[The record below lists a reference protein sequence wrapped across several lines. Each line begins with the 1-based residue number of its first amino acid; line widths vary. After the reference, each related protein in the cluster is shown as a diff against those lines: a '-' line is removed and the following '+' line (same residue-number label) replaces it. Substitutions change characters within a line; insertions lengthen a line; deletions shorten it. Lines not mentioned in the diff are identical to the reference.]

1 MSRRSVFLLLVAV
14 LAAGAIWV
22 FRSPRGTQSASAASP
37 RPNVSG
43 PAARGGGEALPA
55 EAYTV
60 ATTMVRETVP
70 ALGTLLANESVT
82 IVAESSRRIAAVHV
96 QEGALVQKG
105 DLLFKLDDADLRA
118 ELKRL
123 EGRVGLAVATEER
136 QRELLAQKLVSQQE
150 YDRARSE
157 LTANQGELEAVK
169 VALAKTEIR
178 APFAGR
184 VGLRRASEGAYIGPN
199 TPLTMLQDVSR
210 LKLDFT
216 LPERYA
222 DEVRRGQAF
231 SFRVE
236 GRGETFKG
244 EVAAVE
250 PVIDTATRSLLVR
263 GVVPNPQGFLTP
275 GASASVD
282 FEVQAGDGILI
293 PSRALVPSIK
303 GHSVFVVRDGRAEER
318 PVTIGLRTAERV
330 QILAGL
336 APGDTVLTS
345 NLLRL
350 RAGVAVRIDGQT
362 D

>member
-1 MSRRSVFLLLVAV
+1 MSRRTVFLLLVAV
-14 LAAGAIWV
+14 LAAGVLWV
-22 FRSPRGTQSASAASP
+22 LRSPLRASQPASAAST
-37 RPNVSG
+37 RPSGSG
-43 PAARGGGEALPA
+43 PAARGGDALPA

-60 ATTMVRETVP
+60 ATTTIRETVP

-82 IVAESSRRIAAVHV
+82 IVAESSRRVVTVHV

-105 DLLFKLDDADLRA
+105 ELLFKLGDADLRA
-118 ELKRL
+118 ELMRQ
-123 EGRVGLAVATEER
+123 EGRRGLAVATEER
-136 QRELLAQKLVSQQE
+136 QRELLSQKLVSQQD

-157 LTANQGELEAVK
+157 LTAIQGELEAVK

-178 APFAGR
+178 APFPGR
-184 VGLRRASEGAYIGPN
+184 VGLRRVSEGAYIGPN
-199 TPLTMLQDVSR
+199 TPLTTLQDLSR

-222 DEVRRGQAF
+222 DEVRAGQAF
-231 SFRVE
+231 SFHVE
-236 GRGETFKG
+236 GRGEIFTG
-244 EVAAVE
+244 QVAAVE
-250 PVIDTATRSLLVR
+250 PVIDSATRSLLVR
-263 GVVPNPQGFLTP
+263 GVAPNPQGVLIP
-275 GASASVD
+275 GASASVE

-303 GHSVFVVRDGRAEER
+303 GHSVFVVREGRAAEQ

-336 APGDTVLTS
+336 KPGDTVLTS

-350 RAGVAVRIDGQT
+350 RAGVPVRIEGQT

>member
-1 MSRRSVFLLLVAV
+1 MSRRNALLALVAV
-14 LAAGAIWV
+14 LAAGSLWLL
-22 FRSPRGTQSASAASP
+22 RSPLRASPPPDASGRASAAS
-37 RPNVSG
+37 S
-43 PAARGGGEALPA
+43 ARAGAPLPA

-60 ATTMVRETVP
+60 ATTTVSETVP
-70 ALGTLLANESVT
+70 ALGSLLANESVT
-82 IVAESSRRIAAVHV
+82 IVAESSRRIVEVHF

-105 DLLFKLDDADLRA
+105 ELLLKLDDGDLRA
-118 ELKRL
+118 ELMRL
-123 EGRVGLAVATEER
+123 EGRRGLAVATEER
-136 QRELLAQKLVSQQE
+136 QRELVAQKLVSQQE

-157 LTANQGELEAVK
+157 LTAIQGELEAVK

-178 APFAGR
+178 APFSGR
-184 VGLRRASEGAYIGPN
+184 VGLRRVSEGAYVSSN
-199 TPLTMLQDVSR
+199 TPLTTLQDLGR

-222 DEVRRGQAF
+222 DEVRAGQTF

-236 GRGETFKG
+236 GRGESFSGRVT
-244 EVAAVE
+244 AVE
-250 PVIDTATRSLLVR
+250 PVIDSATRSLLVR
-263 GVVPNPQGFLTP
+263 GVVPNPQGVLTP
-275 GASASVD
+275 GASASVE
-282 FEVQAGDGILI
+282 FEVRSADGILI

-303 GHSVFVVRDGRAEER
+303 GHNVFVLRDGRAAEQ

-350 RAGVAVRIDGQT
+350 RAGVPIRVEGQAE
-362 D
+362 

>member
-1 MSRRSVFLLLVAV
+1 MSRRTLFLILVAG
-14 LAAGAIWV
+14 LATGVIWV
-22 FRSPRGTQSASAASP
+22 FRSPLRTSQAAGAEGSRPSA
-37 RPNVSG
+37 SG
-43 PAARGGGEALPA
+43 PAARGAEALPA

-60 ATTMVRETVP
+60 ATTTVRETVP

-82 IVAESSRRIAAVHV
+82 IVAESSRRVVAVHV
-96 QEGALVQKG
+96 QEGELVQRG

-118 ELKRL
+118 ELMRQ
-123 EGRVGLAVATEER
+123 EGRRGLAVATEER
-136 QRELLAQKLVSQQE
+136 QRELVAQKLVSQQD

-157 LTANQGELEAVK
+157 LTAIQGELEAVK

-184 VGLRRASEGAYIGPN
+184 VGLRRVSEGAYIGPN
-199 TPLTMLQDVSR
+199 TPLTTVQDLSR

-222 DEVRRGQAF
+222 DEVHAGQAF
-231 SFRVE
+231 SFHVE
-236 GRGETFKG
+236 GRGEIFTG
-244 EVAAVE
+244 QVAAVE
-250 PVIDTATRSLLVR
+250 PTIDRTTRSLLVR
-263 GVVPNPQGFLTP
+263 GVVPNPGGVLTP
-275 GASASVD
+275 GASASVE
-282 FEVQAGDGILI
+282 FEVQSGSGILI

-303 GHSVFVVRDGRAEER
+303 GHNVFVLREGRAAEQ
-318 PVTIGLRTAERV
+318 PVTIGLRTEERV

-336 APGDTVLTS
+336 KPGDTVLTS

-350 RAGVAVRIDGQT
+350 RAGIPVRIDGQT